1 MKRREFIGLVGAAT
15 AAAWSIAARAQQPMP
30 VIGFLNS
37 TSREG
42 YAPFLVAFLQG
53 LKETGYIEG
62 RNVRIEYRWAEGHYD
77 QLPAMVT
84 DLMQRHVNV
93 LAATSTLAA
102 LAAKT
107 AALAIPVVF
116 TTSGDPVKL
125 GLTDNLNRPGGNITG
140 ATQLGGET
148 GPKRLELLHELLPE
162 ANLVGFLN
170 NSANPLAETLSKEME
185 QASRV
190 IGLQLHILK
199 ASTDDELDT
208 AFATLSG
215 LRIRGLVIATDP
227 YFTSRAE
234 LLAALAVRHGMPT
247 IDQNREFAAAGGLI
261 SYGGDVRDSYYIA
274 GIYTGRIL
282 KGERPESL
290 PVQQVTKVEMIVNLK
305 AAKALGMTV
314 PLSLLG
320 RADKVIE

>member
-1 MKRREFIGLVGAAT
+1 MRRREFIGLLSGGAAT
-15 AAAWSIAARAQQPMP
+15 WPFATFAQQPMP

-42 YAPFLVAFLQG
+42 YAPSLAAFLQG

-77 QLPAMVT
+77 RLPALVT
-84 DLMQRHVNV
+84 DLMQHQVIV
-93 LAATSTLAA
+93 LAATSTPAA
-102 LAAKT
+102 LAAK
-107 AALAIPVVF
+107 AAAPAIPVVF

-125 GLTDNLNRPGGNITG
+125 GLTDNLNRPSGNITG

-148 GPKRLELLHELLPE
+148 GPKRLELMHELLPE
-162 ANLVGFLN
+162 AKLVAFLN
-170 NSANPLAETLSKEME
+170 NPANPLAETLSKEME

-190 IGLQLHILK
+190 IRLQLHVLK
-199 ASTDDELDT
+199 ASADDELDT

-215 LRIRGLVIATDP
+215 LRIGGLVTATDP

-234 LLAALAVRHGMPT
+234 QLAALAVRYGMPT

-261 SYGGDVRDSYYIA
+261 SYGGNFRDSYHIA

-282 KGERPESL
+282 KGERPENL

-305 AAKALGMTV
+305 AAKALNVTV